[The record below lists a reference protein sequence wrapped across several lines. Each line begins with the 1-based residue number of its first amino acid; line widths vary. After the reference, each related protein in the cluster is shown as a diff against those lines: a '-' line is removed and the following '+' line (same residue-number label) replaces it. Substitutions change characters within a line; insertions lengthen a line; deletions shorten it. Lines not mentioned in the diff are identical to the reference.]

1 MVNFW
6 PSCGFTQLERNARG
20 WLVPTEAY
28 LRLFLARPELALVPE
43 SCTTERALHA
53 ALLAS
58 PLRPVTARELA
69 ALQDDDARENY
80 ATFLGFRDSLLAAG
94 TLERY
99 YLDLFLRGTVNVPP
113 LFVDLIAQAILRNV
127 LDKAHDPVEARAA
140 EMLFRSQ
147 RITNQDGQI
156 LSGDRTVLDMYN
168 ETGGLGEMGRLLK
181 ESKAPLRTIN
191 LEVLGGDNAVRYWQ
205 SDEDHAFLLDLTHEL
220 TQNLGHGLTFTV
232 TRARSGLTALAR
244 VLEKWVHHFL
254 GVTVHIQPEQKIDDA
269 AWRWHVGLDTEST
282 AILNDLYQDQP
293 VAPERLRRMISLF
306 RLDFANPNE
315 MRADVAGK
323 TVYLGLAMNAEG
335 VTRIKPQNLL
345 TNLPLATA
353 M

>member
-6 PSCGFTQLERNARG
+6 PSCGFAQLERNARG

-43 SCTTERALHA
+43 SCTGEHALHA

-58 PLRPVTARELA
+58 PLRPVPSEALA
-69 ALQDDDARENY
+69 ALQDEDARENY
-80 ATFLGFRDSLLAAG
+80 AMFLGFRDALLAAG

-127 LDKAHDPVEARAA
+127 LDEAHDPVEARAA

-147 RITNQDGQI
+147 RITIQDGQI
-156 LSGDRTVLDMYN
+156 LAGDRTVLDMYN

-181 ESKAPLRTIN
+181 ESKAPLRAIN
-191 LEVLGGDNAVRYWQ
+191 LDVLGGDNAMRYWQ

-220 TQNLGHGLTFTV
+220 TQDLGHGLTFKV

-244 VLEKWVHHFL
+244 VLEQWVHHFL
-254 GVTVHIQPEQKIDDA
+254 GVTVTIQPEQKIDDA

-282 AILNDLYQDQP
+282 AILNDLYQDQS

-306 RLDFANPNE
+306 RLDFANPGE

-323 TVYLGLAMNAEG
+323 TVYLGLAMNADSI
-335 VTRIKPQNLL
+335 TRIKPQNLL
-345 TNLPLATA
+345 INLPLATA